1 MKRYLSLQRCIWK
14 LKDEFGNYI
23 LVQVFIS
30 KNCKLTILMMLEGI
44 LLQDRTF
51 NFSVRTVNGEL
62 FFEFVYMQLI
72 GELLA
77 SNNI

>member
-1 MKRYLSLQRCIWK
+1 
-14 LKDEFGNYI
+14 
-23 LVQVFIS
+23 
-30 KNCKLTILMMLEGI
+30 MMLEGI
-44 LLQDRTF
+44 LLQDRAF